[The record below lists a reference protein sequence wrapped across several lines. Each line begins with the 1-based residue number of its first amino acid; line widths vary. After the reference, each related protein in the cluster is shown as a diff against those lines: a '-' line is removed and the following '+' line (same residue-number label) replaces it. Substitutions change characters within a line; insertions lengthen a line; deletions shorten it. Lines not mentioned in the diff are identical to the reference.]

1 MHTSDKYQSFRV
13 TVCITT
19 VRFENSNKEGDKDT
33 AKTRQGTN
41 GEGKRVEKYGTQ
53 RSACSGYTIQKM
65 TMYASMQFIS
75 SNLLRLLHSLP
86 GFPERLEDMLE
97 TDSSFFRILA
107 KNVEGIALESALYA
121 WEFWH
126 LGLDLGRLGKGGA
139 VVWIEAVGRVSDTL
153 DDGHV
158 LGEIKVDRRYAGHH
172 RSWV

>member
-1 MHTSDKYQSFRV
+1 M
-13 TVCITT
+13 
-19 VRFENSNKEGDKDT
+19 E
-33 AKTRQGTN
+33 
-41 GEGKRVEKYGTQ
+41 EGKRVEKYGTQ
-53 RSACSGYTIQKM
+53 RSACSGYAIQKM
-65 TMYASMQFIS
+65 TMCASVQFIS
-75 SNLLRLLHSLP
+75 SNLLCLLHSLP

-97 TDSSFFRILA
+97 TDSSFFCILA

-121 WEFWH
+121 WEFGH

-139 VVWIEAVGRVSDTL
+139 VVWIEAVGRVSDAL